1 MEAKI
6 KIEGHGGQLLY
17 SLRRNAK
24 ILWCPTNL
32 IVEWFVVGKR
42 AGTRKNARARA
53 RERRKLAASKRGKW
67 GGIRTEHKAAK
78 RATRSRVA
86 LAVSCG
92 GVFDVDGGNEM
103 SLARGGEHH
112 TARASRVIIVVLSI
126 EVIARG
132 AGNTAAVWDGEA
144 EDEAKQKQRKESG
157 VLCWSCEGIS
167 EDASRALYRI

>member
-42 AGTRKNARARA
+42 AKRATCAHAGTRRDARARA

-112 TARASRVIIVVLSI
+112 TARASRVISAFHRGDRAWRGKHLGRRSRGRSKAETKEGKRGLLLVL
-126 EVIARG
+126 
-132 AGNTAAVWDGEA
+132 
-144 EDEAKQKQRKESG
+144 
-157 VLCWSCEGIS
+157 
-167 EDASRALYRI
+167 

>member
-42 AGTRKNARARA
+42 AKRDVRAQGRGGTRAHGRGNVD
-53 RERRKLAASKRGKW
+53 RKLAASKRGKW

-112 TARASRVIIVVLSI
+112 TARASRVISAFHRGDRAWRGKHRGCLGRRSRGRSKAETKEGKRGLVL
-126 EVIARG
+126 
-132 AGNTAAVWDGEA
+132 
-144 EDEAKQKQRKESG
+144 
-157 VLCWSCEGIS
+157 VL
-167 EDASRALYRI
+167 